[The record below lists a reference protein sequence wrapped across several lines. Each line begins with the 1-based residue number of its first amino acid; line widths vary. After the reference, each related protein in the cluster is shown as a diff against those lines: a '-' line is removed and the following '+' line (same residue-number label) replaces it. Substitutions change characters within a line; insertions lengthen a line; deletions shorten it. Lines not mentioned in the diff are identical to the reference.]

1 MVTPQNNPY
10 VLMETQ
16 GILKA
21 MLSQKSLTAL
31 DLFNKANDVSS
42 KHPNSKEAQEQAE
55 KAGQIAGKIMLKD
68 LELSKNMQKNDIEE
82 LHIKTEK
89 KEKSKQIV
97 EKSVQVLDDLA
108 LCRKKLKEDRD
119 RKIES
124 GEISKPKKKTL
135 TTKLR
140 LDLARII
147 GLIPAKLKED
157 AKVIERTEKAVMK
170 FLNELKS
177 IWGMDKIKAIEEAI
191 IEKTNKLREEAA

>member
-31 DLFNKANDVSS
+31 DLFNKANDVSN